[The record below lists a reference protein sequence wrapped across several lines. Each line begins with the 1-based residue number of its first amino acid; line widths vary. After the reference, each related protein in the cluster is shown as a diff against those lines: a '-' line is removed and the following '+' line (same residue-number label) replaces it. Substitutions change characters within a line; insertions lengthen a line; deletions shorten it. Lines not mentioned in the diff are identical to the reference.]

1 MTPHLDSEIMP
12 QNDLTSTLLVSH
24 TVFTFVKATL
34 VVAEFVK
41 DHDLGNL
48 WTDQLTQQAAQD
60 LQEANTV
67 SQAQTRSFELP
78 FRMESNVMA
87 GRALFGCLQLPDGQ
101 RRCAIFL
108 VHEKVT
114 QGASKSAYRRIAPN
128 SLELVVVSQ
137 PGSGILW
144 PAPFTASSV
153 CHVF

>member
-24 TVFTFVKATL
+24 TVFTFVNATL

-87 GRALFGCLQLPDGQ
+87 GRALFGCLQLP
-101 RRCAIFL
+101 
-108 VHEKVT
+108 EW
-114 QGASKSAYRRIAPN
+114 SATMRHIP
-128 SLELVVVSQ
+128 
-137 PGSGILW
+137 
-144 PAPFTASSV
+144 SS
-153 CHVF
+153 